1 MNLASESSKLVELRA
16 KTDRQLVELISNRAA
31 AGEMLA
37 RLAAEA
43 AVRQCHA
50 KAELFEVQAR
60 KNYQE
65 AQSLLPYVRGVAK
78 GERRD
83 LERKLMQLR
92 ESLDGLPVGGRM
104 SVRAAS

>member
-43 AVRQCHA
+43 GVRQCHA
-50 KAELFEVQAR
+50 KAELFEAQAR
-60 KNYQE
+60 KNYEE
-65 AQSLLPYVRGVAK
+65 AQSLFPYVRSAAK
-78 GERRD
+78 GERRE
-83 LERKLMQLR
+83 LERRLMQLR
-92 ESLDGLPVGGRM
+92 ESLDGLPERDRM
-104 SVRAAS
+104 VRAAS